1 MLILLSLFK
10 EMKLMKIEM
19 ELQVKFSR
27 PVDFNK
33 DYVVPGGYEMVMNGK
48 PVQFDFNHNNYGIS
62 RFDSSVVIFSL
73 SGADLEC
80 FPEFEKVT
88 IDDLQ
93 HISKIIECFVY
104 LGEPG
109 ESDLEVVSVEKITF
123 LLPFDEPGVIDVPSE
138 VIAEFNKILGKEKK
152 GIYEIKLSDP
162 ELKEKI
168 MAQQLS
174 FYSRFLDIPLEKLC
188 DYDKE
193 QIETLVD
200 STLMQ
205 MPEDILMEFV
215 KEINGGKA
223 EE

>member
-1 MLILLSLFK
+1 
-10 EMKLMKIEM
+10 MKIEM

-33 DYVVPGGYEMVMNGK
+33 DYIVPGGYEMVMNGK

-73 SGADLEC
+73 NGADLEC

-109 ESDLEVVSVEKITF
+109 ESELKVVSVEKITF
-123 LLPFDEPGVIDVPSE
+123 ILPFEKTCVVDVPE
-138 VIAEFNKILGKEKK
+138 NVIAEFNKTLVEEKK
-152 GIYEIKLSDP
+152 GIYEMKVPNPD
-162 ELKEKI
+162 LKEKI
-168 MAQQLS
+168 MAQQLV
-174 FYSRFLDIPLEKLC
+174 FYSRLMGISLEELCGHTIKELEGLLDC
-188 DYDKE
+188 
-193 QIETLVD
+193 
-200 STLMQ
+200 TLMQ
-205 MPEDILMEFV
+205 MPDETLQKFID
-215 KEINGGKA
+215 EIEGGKA

>member
-1 MLILLSLFK
+1 
-10 EMKLMKIEM
+10 MKIEM

-27 PVDFNK
+27 PVDFNE
-33 DYVVPGGYEMVMNGK
+33 DYIVPGGYEMVMNGK

-80 FPEFEKVT
+80 FPEFDNVT

-109 ESDLEVVSVEKITF
+109 ESDLKVVSVEKITF
-123 LLPFDEPGVIDVPSE
+123 MLPFEKTCVVDVPE
-138 VIAEFNKILGKEKK
+138 NVIAEFNKTLVEEKK
-152 GIYEIKLSDP
+152 GIYEMKVPNPD
-162 ELKEKI
+162 LKEKI
-168 MAQQLS
+168 MAQQLV
-174 FYSRFLDIPLEKLC
+174 FYSRFMGISLEELCGYTIKELESLLDC
-188 DYDKE
+188 
-193 QIETLVD
+193 
-200 STLMQ
+200 TLMQ
-205 MPEDILMEFV
+205 MPEETLQKFID
-215 KEINGGKA
+215 EIDGGKA

>member
-80 FPEFEKVT
+80 FPEFDNVT

-109 ESDLEVVSVEKITF
+109 ESDLKVVSIEKITF
-123 LLPFDEPGVIDVPSE
+123 MLPFEKTCVVDVPE
-138 VIAEFNKILGKEKK
+138 NVIAEFNKTLVEEKK
-152 GIYEIKLSDP
+152 GIYEMKVPNPD
-162 ELKEKI
+162 LKKKI
-168 MAQQLS
+168 MAQQLV
-174 FYSRFLDIPLEKLC
+174 FYSRFMGISLEELCGHTIKELEGLLDC
-188 DYDKE
+188 
-193 QIETLVD
+193 
-200 STLMQ
+200 TLMQ
-205 MPEDILMEFV
+205 MPEETLQKFID
-215 KEINGGKA
+215 EIEGGKA

>member
-1 MLILLSLFK
+1 MI
-10 EMKLMKIEM
+10 IEM

-33 DYVVPGGYEMVMNGK
+33 DYIVPGGYDMVMNGK
-48 PVQFDFNHNNYGIS
+48 SVQFDFNHNNYGIS

-80 FPEFEKVT
+80 FPEFENVT

-93 HISKIIECFVY
+93 HISEIIECFVY

-109 ESDLEVVSVEKITF
+109 ESDLKIVSVEKITF
-123 LLPFDEPGVIDVPSE
+123 ILPFEKTCVVDVPE
-138 VIAEFNKILGKEKK
+138 NVIEEFNKTLVEEKK
-152 GIYEIKLSDP
+152 GIYEIKVPNPD
-162 ELKEKI
+162 LKKKI
-168 MAQQLS
+168 MAQQLV

-215 KEINGGKA
+215 KKINGRKA

>member
-1 MLILLSLFK
+1 
-10 EMKLMKIEM
+10 MKIEM
-19 ELQVKFSR
+19 ELQIKFNRS
-27 PVDFNK
+27 VDLNK
-33 DYVVPGGYEMVMNGK
+33 DYVVPGGYEMVMNGRD
-48 PVQFDFNHNNYGIS
+48 VQFDFNQNNFGIS
-62 RFDSSVVIFSL
+62 RNDSSVCIFSL
-73 SGADLEC
+73 TGADYDA
-80 FPEFEKVT
+80 FPDFEKVT
-88 IDDLQ
+88 VDDLK
-93 HISKIIECFVY
+93 HISEIIECFVY

-138 VIAEFNKILGKEKK
+138 VIAEFNKTLSKENK

-205 MPEDILMEFV
+205 MSEDILIEFV

>member
-27 PVDFNK
+27 PVDFNM

-109 ESDLEVVSVEKITF
+109 ESDLKVVSVEKITF
-123 LLPFDEPGVIDVPSE
+123 MLPFEKTCVVDVPE
-138 VIAEFNKILGKEKK
+138 NVIAEFNKTLVEEKK
-152 GIYEIKLSDP
+152 GIYEMKVPNPD
-162 ELKEKI
+162 LKEKI
-168 MAQQLS
+168 MAQQLV
-174 FYSRFLDIPLEKLC
+174 FYSRFMGISLEELCGHTIKELESLLDCTLMKMPE
-188 DYDKE
+188 
-193 QIETLVD
+193 ETLQKFID
-200 STLMQ
+200 
-205 MPEDILMEFV
+205 
-215 KEINGGKA
+215 EIDGGKA

>member
-1 MLILLSLFK
+1 
-10 EMKLMKIEM
+10 MKIEM

-48 PVQFDFNHNNYGIS
+48 PFQFDFNHNNYGIS

-80 FPEFEKVT
+80 FPEFDNVT

-123 LLPFDEPGVIDVPSE
+123 FLPFDEPGVIDVPE
-138 VIAEFNKILGKEKK
+138 NVIAEFNKTLVEEKK
-152 GIYEIKLSDP
+152 GIYEMKVPNPD
-162 ELKEKI
+162 LKEKI
-168 MAQQLS
+168 MAQQLV
-174 FYSRFLDIPLEKLC
+174 FYSRIMGISLEELC
-188 DYDKE
+188 GHTIKE
-193 QIETLVD
+193 LEGLLD

-205 MPEDILMEFV
+205 MPEETLQKFID
-215 KEINGGKA
+215 EIEGGKA

>member
-1 MLILLSLFK
+1 
-10 EMKLMKIEM
+10 MKIEM
-19 ELQVKFSR
+19 ELQIKFSR

-33 DYVVPGGYEMVMNGK
+33 DYIVPGGYEMVMNGK

-109 ESDLEVVSVEKITF
+109 ESDLKVVSVEKITF
-123 LLPFDEPGVIDVPSE
+123 ILPFEKTCVVDVPKN
-138 VIAEFNKILGKEKK
+138 VIAKFNKTLVEEKK
-152 GIYEIKLSDP
+152 GIYEMKVPNPD
-162 ELKEKI
+162 LKEKI
-168 MAQQLS
+168 MAQQLV
-174 FYSRFLDIPLEKLC
+174 FYSRLMGISLEELCGHTIKELEGLLDC
-188 DYDKE
+188 
-193 QIETLVD
+193 
-200 STLMQ
+200 TLMQ
-205 MPEDILMEFV
+205 MPDETLQKFID
-215 KEINGGKA
+215 EIEGGKV

>member
-1 MLILLSLFK
+1 
-10 EMKLMKIEM
+10 MKIEM
-19 ELQVKFSR
+19 ELQIKFNRS
-27 PVDFNK
+27 VDLNK
-33 DYVVPGGYEMVMNGK
+33 DYVVPGGYEMVMNGRD
-48 PVQFDFNHNNYGIS
+48 VQFDFNQNNFGIS
-62 RFDSSVVIFSL
+62 RNDSSVCIFSL
-73 SGADLEC
+73 TGADYDA
-80 FPEFEKVT
+80 FPDFEKVT
-88 IDDLQ
+88 VDDLK
-93 HISKIIECFVY
+93 HISEIIECFVY

-138 VIAEFNKILGKEKK
+138 VIAEFNKTLSKENK

-205 MPEDILMEFV
+205 MPENILIEFV

-223 EE
+223 GV